1 MSMAAIAI
9 GTTAVSVAGGITASA
24 MSADASKKAAGA
36 SSGSNKKLIEQQT
49 ADVAKYDQEL
59 QTALS
64 TYNAN
69 LTGISAAVAAVDP
82 TIKIPNY
89 SLLGTPDI
97 YKKDKKG
104 NVILNKKTGLPVIK
118 NRGQASAVLE
128 GIKAANE
135 ITTNSLFQL
144 ENVLPGAENARKKAM
159 EDIKV
164 WESRLEDQ
172 YNKVQEAYPLL
183 NQAGEI
189 ILSSEEKLKMSEERL
204 KKAEEKIL
212 LSEGEF
218 QKSGERLLRS
228 EEVLNQSQ
236 RQYEAAGNI
245 LQQQL
250 PLIQQARDVAGNL
263 LLGELPD
270 VTKRQITRAIA
281 ETGGAGFNPAAA
293 GRTSGFQMPQ
303 GALSQ
308 NLAEA
313 AEERQR
319 FGLSAV
325 SNLTGQTAQM
335 SAGQANVAQG
345 IQNVGMG
352 FQSAAQGYQNIGQG
366 YQNMGAGLEN
376 VGRGYQSAAQ
386 GYQNM
391 GAGLGNLA
399 QGYGAAGAASANLGE
414 AARGMQATNMAW
426 QNLSQGFL
434 QDVPQ
439 MMGIALTGRG
449 QDIDKRRIEIEA
461 QLRQQEM
468 LANIAA
474 SQFNATTGVAG
485 NIFDARTGLAQ
496 NIYQGQ
502 QQNIQ
507 NSLAAAQGN
516 AQMISS
522 IGQGIG
528 QLGSAGMSAYNQY
541 ATAAAGASTTPMDS
555 GFYRGQIGAAN
566 AYGVAPS
573 QVRQYGS
580 QGWSLR

>member
-1 MSMAAIAI
+1 MSMAAVAI
-9 GTTAVSVAGGITASA
+9 GTTVVSVAGGITAA
-24 MSADASKKAAGA
+24 AISADASRKAAGA
-36 SSGSNKKLIEQQT
+36 SRKVGKDYSKNLS
-49 ADVAKYDQEL
+49 A
-59 QTALS
+59 ALE
-64 TYNAN
+64 TYNGN
-69 LTGISAAVAAVDP
+69 LAGISAAISAIDP
-82 TIKIPNY
+82 KIKIPNY
-89 SLLGTPDI
+89 SLLGTPDV

-104 NVILNKKTGLPVIK
+104 NVVLNKKTGLPVIK
-118 NRGQASAVLE
+118 DKAKASAVLE
-128 GIKAANE
+128 GILAANE
-135 ITTNSLFQL
+135 ITTNSLYQL

-164 WESRLEDQ
+164 WENRLEDQ

-189 ILSSEEKLKMSEERL
+189 ILSSEEKLKMSEEQL

-212 LSEGEF
+212 LSEGELE
-218 QKSGERLLRS
+218 KSGERLLRS

-236 RQYEAAGNI
+236 RQYEEAGSI

-281 ETGGAGFNPAAA
+281 ETGGAGYNPAAA

-325 SNLTGQTAQM
+325 SNITGQTAQM

-352 FQSAAQGYQNIGQG
+352 FQSAAQGYQNLGQG

-391 GAGLGNLA
+391 GAGLQNVA
-399 QGYGAAGAASANLGE
+399 QGIGAAGAASANLGE

-426 QNLSQGFL
+426 QNLSQSFL
-434 QDVPQ
+434 QNVPQ

-461 QLRQQEM
+461 QLKQQEM

-485 NIFDARTGLAQ
+485 NI
-496 NIYQGQ
+496 NQGQ

-507 NSLAAAQGN
+507 NNLAASQAN

-522 IGQGIG
+522 ISQGIG
-528 QLGSAGMSAYNQY
+528 QLGTASMSAYGQYANAATPRTITGAGGVQYAPQKTATGNQY
-541 ATAAAGASTTPMDS
+541 YAPLTPIYGTT
-555 GFYRGQIGAAN
+555 
-566 AYGVAPS
+566 
-573 QVRQYGS
+573 
-580 QGWSLR
+580 